1 MDYEAQEDE
10 DANTEQDSSRE
21 TQPQEKTMSSGRM
34 GNQITFDPS
43 LPGTHSVS
51 F

>member
-10 DANTEQDSSRE
+10 DANRQQNSSGE
-21 TQPQEKTMSSGRM
+21 NGQQEKTMRSGRM

-43 LPGTHSVS
+43 LPGAHSVS